1 MKVKFSWAS
10 DDTKTDIKEFKSIEE
25 MLDFTFNISDRIILH
40 KLSKN
45 REDIKYVDDKSDN
58 IPFDFFVM
66 IYDYNVE
73 DHEEKNKIFLV
84 DDIIAGLKLS

>member
-10 DDTKTDIKEFKSIEE
+10 DETKTEIKEFNSREE
-25 MLDFTFNISDRIILH
+25 MLDFTFNIYDRIILH

-45 REDIKYVDDKSDN
+45 PEDITYIEDKNGRS
-58 IPFDFFVM
+58 FDFFIM

-73 DHEEKNKIFLV
+73 DHEERNKVFLV
-84 DDIIAGLKLS
+84 NNIFES

>member
-45 REDIKYVDDKSDN
+45 HEDITYVDDKSDN

-84 DDIIAGLKLS
+84 DDIIADLKLS

>member
-45 REDIKYVDDKSDN
+45 REDITYVDDKSDN

-66 IYDYNVE
+66 TYDYNVE

-84 DDIIAGLKLS
+84 DDIIADLKLS

>member
-10 DDTKTDIKEFKSIEE
+10 DDTKTNIKEFKSIEE
-25 MLDFTFNISDRIILH
+25 MLDFTFDISDRIILH

-45 REDIKYVDDKSDN
+45 REDITYVDDKSDN

-84 DDIIAGLKLS
+84 DDIIADLKLS

>member
-10 DDTKTDIKEFKSIEE
+10 DDTKTEIKEFNSRDE
-25 MLDFTFNISDRIILH
+25 MLDFAFNIFDRIILH

-45 REDIKYVDDKSDN
+45 SENITYVDDKN
-58 IPFDFFVM
+58 GIPFDFFIM

-73 DHEEKNKIFLV
+73 DHEEKNKVFLEDNIFE
-84 DDIIAGLKLS
+84 S